1 MQNFW
6 QKLKKPIIGLAPMD
20 GVTDWPMRQIVSQV
34 AKPDVMYTEFISVE
48 GFIRNSKAFEK
59 KLFFNENERPIVVQL
74 FGYTPEAFYETI
86 SKISKLEFDGIDINM
101 GCPAKS
107 VLEKGGGG
115 ALIGNYNLTE
125 KIILSSLDAIKK
137 PKGSLPLLSIKTRIG
152 KKEMITDEWIKFL
165 SEFLISEI
173 SIHGRLLSQLNKGG
187 VDWKEIGI
195 ASQICRSKK
204 IICLGNGGV
213 KSISEAKEKSEKY
226 GLDGVLIGQA
236 ACGNPWVF
244 KEDHIPSKEEIL
256 GIIIQHAKLVEEF
269 YDEKQFV
276 TILKHFSWY
285 PRHFSNSK
293 KLKIEL
299 LKTRTLKEVEEIVA
313 NFS

>member
-1 MQNFW
+1 MDFW
-6 QKLKKPIIGLAPMD
+6 SKIKKPIIGLAPMD
-20 GVTDWPMRQIVSQV
+20 GVTDYPTRQIQCSIS
-34 AKPDVMYTEFISVE
+34 KPDVMFTEFISVE
-48 GFIRNSKAFEK
+48 GFTRKPEVFEK
-59 KLFFNENERPIVVQL
+59 NLFFKENERPIIVQL
-74 FGYTPEAFYETI
+74 FGHTPQLFYESI
-86 SKISKLEFDGIDINM
+86 LKIAEKKFNGIDLNM

-107 VLEKGGGG
+107 VLERGSGG
-115 ALIGNYNLTE
+115 ALIGNNELAE
-125 KIILSSLDAIKK
+125 KIIEKSYEAIQKSNKNVPLSV
-137 PKGSLPLLSIKTRIG
+137 KTRIG
-152 KKEMITDEWIKFL
+152 RNEACTDKWIRFLCQFPL
-165 SEFLISEI
+165 SEIT
-173 SIHGRLLSQLNKGG
+173 IHGRFLKHGNSGSVNW
-187 VDWKEIGI
+187 DEIKTSG
-195 ASQICRSKK
+195 QICRQKG
-204 IICLGNGGV
+204 IVCLGNGGV